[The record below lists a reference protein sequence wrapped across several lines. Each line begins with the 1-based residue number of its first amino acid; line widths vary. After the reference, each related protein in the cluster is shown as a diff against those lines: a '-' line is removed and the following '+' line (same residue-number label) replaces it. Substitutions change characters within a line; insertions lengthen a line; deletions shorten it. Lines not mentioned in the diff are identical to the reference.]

1 MKSSRAHRQRDLGH
15 LPAAPLLRVVSPNA
29 PARPRW
35 GHLYLALVVATAV
48 GAALHFV
55 VHGPRLSEAVD
66 LFLWMALFA
75 ALGGWI
81 HFNRL
86 ALARL
91 DEPEAG
97 AGRPRVRIVRSRV
110 NNTKRSAQDESDDR
124 VVLPFDFR

>member
-1 MKSSRAHRQRDLGH
+1 MKSLQAHRQRDPDA
-15 LPAAPLLRVVSPNA
+15 LPSASRLHVVSRNA

-48 GAALHFV
+48 GTVLHSA
-55 VHGPRLSEAVD
+55 VHDPWLSEAVD
-66 LFLWMALFA
+66 LILWMALFA
-75 ALGGWI
+75 ALAGWI

-91 DEPEAG
+91 DAPEAG
-97 AGRPRVRIVRSRV
+97 GGRPRMRIVRSRLRGAERRGQ
-110 NNTKRSAQDESDDR
+110 NTTDER

>member
-1 MKSSRAHRQRDLGH
+1 MKSLGTHRQRDFGEFP
-15 LPAAPLLRVVSPNA
+15 PAPRLHVVSRNA

-35 GHLYLALVVATAV
+35 GYLYLALVVATAV
-48 GAALHFV
+48 GAALHLV
-55 VHGPRLSEAVD
+55 VHDPWLSEAVD

-75 ALGGWI
+75 ALAGWI
-81 HFNRL
+81 RFNRL

-97 AGRPRVRIVRSRV
+97 AGRPRVRIVRSRIS
-110 NNTKRSAQDESDDR
+110 NAKRRAQNETDAR

>member
-1 MKSSRAHRQRDLGH
+1 MKNSRAHRQRDLGD

-35 GHLYLALVVATAV
+35 GHLYLALVVAAAV
-48 GAALHFV
+48 GGALHFV
-55 VHGPRLSEAVD
+55 VHGPWLSEAVD

-97 AGRPRVRIVRSRV
+97 ARRPRVRIVRSRV
-110 NNTKRSAQDESDDR
+110 SNTKRSAQDESDDR

>member
-1 MKSSRAHRQRDLGH
+1 MKSSRAHRQRDLGD
-15 LPAAPLLRVVSPNA
+15 LPAAPRLHVVSRNA

-35 GHLYLALVVATAV
+35 GYLYLALVVAAAV
-48 GAALHFV
+48 GAALHFAV
-55 VHGPRLSEAVD
+55 LAPWLSEAVD
-66 LFLWMALFA
+66 LLLWLALFA
-75 ALGGWI
+75 AFAGWI

-91 DEPEAG
+91 DEPEVG

-110 NNTKRSAQDESDDR
+110 RNAEKRAQDETDER

>member
-1 MKSSRAHRQRDLGH
+1 MKSSRAHRQRDLGD
-15 LPAAPLLRVVSPNA
+15 LPAAPLLRVVSPSA

-35 GHLYLALVVATAV
+35 GHLYLALVVAAAV
-48 GAALHFV
+48 GVALHV
-55 VHGPRLSEAVD
+55 AVHDPRLSEAVD
-66 LFLWMALFA
+66 LLLWMALFA

-110 NNTKRSAQDESDDR
+110 RDEERRAQNEADER
-124 VVLPFDFR
+124 IVLPFDVR

>member
-1 MKSSRAHRQRDLGH
+1 MKSVRAHRQRDLDE
-15 LPAAPLLRVVSPNA
+15 LPSASRLHVVSRNA

-48 GAALHFV
+48 GTVLHFA
-55 VHGPRLSEAVD
+55 VHDPWLSEAVD
-66 LFLWMALFA
+66 LILWMALLA
-75 ALGGWI
+75 ALAGWI

-97 AGRPRVRIVRSRV
+97 AGRPRVRIVRSRIS
-110 NNTKRSAQDESDDR
+110 NAKRRAQNETDAR

>member
-1 MKSSRAHRQRDLGH
+1 MKSSRAHRQRDLGE
-15 LPAAPLLRVVSPNA
+15 LPSASRLHVVSRNA

-48 GAALHFV
+48 GTALHV
-55 VHGPRLSEAVD
+55 AVHDPWLSEAVD
-66 LFLWMALFA
+66 LVLWLALFL
-75 ALGGWI
+75 ALAGWI

-97 AGRPRVRIVRSRV
+97 AAQPRVRIVRSRV
-110 NNTKRSAQDESDDR
+110 RDVERRAQNETDER